1 MRENLVSDRS
11 PFSSLLQIFLL
22 LIFGFVILG
31 PTIGVVAATL
41 LYGVGFIDALADPLQ
56 HPEYSGGII
65 LSQGVGAAI
74 GLLFLPWFYLR
85 VLEKRPV
92 TIFFKNDAH
101 WPIVIASVFIVTLA
115 FSVAISPIIEWNA
128 TVDFPEWMSGFG
140 AWAKQTEELA
150 ANFIKSITSNLSP
163 VGFFFT
169 FIVVAVI
176 PAIGEELMFRG
187 LIQNEFRRAINNP
200 HAAIWISSIIF
211 SAFHMQFMG
220 FVPRVLL
227 GAVLGYLYYWS
238 GNLWVPVLA
247 HFFNNGVQLIG
258 LYLYQKGII
267 TFDIESTD
275 SAPWPVVAGAA
286 MLTIF
291 LLFFI
296 KNYFSKQ
303 ISITDDSA
311 S

>member
-1 MRENLVSDRS
+1 
-11 PFSSLLQIFLL
+11 
-22 LIFGFVILG
+22 
-31 PTIGVVAATL
+31 
-41 LYGVGFIDALADPLQ
+41 
-56 HPEYSGGII
+56 
-65 LSQGVGAAI
+65 
-74 GLLFLPWFYLR
+74 
-85 VLEKRPV
+85 
-92 TIFFKNDAH
+92 
-101 WPIVIASVFIVTLA
+101 
-115 FSVAISPIIEWNA
+115 
-128 TVDFPEWMSGFG
+128 
-140 AWAKQTEELA
+140 
-150 ANFIKSITSNLSP
+150 
-163 VGFFFT
+163 
-169 FIVVAVI
+169 
-176 PAIGEELMFRG
+176 
-187 LIQNEFRRAINNP
+187 
-200 HAAIWISSIIF
+200 
-211 SAFHMQFMG
+211 MQFMG